1 MTAMAG
7 TIRAVAGRIL
17 TFRIG
22 SNSMAISLTVVHVQ
36 GHGPSEVEQVLE
48 AIFAAE
54 ERPRLLRIEG
64 TFSAVRRRLD
74 AMAEQA
80 GYRYLICRPA
90 DGSAWTP
97 VLELGN
103 RTIELEGR
111 LSNQLNGC
119 AVFTIFVYGDVISG
133 YRMARAGV
141 EIDRYTS
148 DPTIFGPG
156 IEDMEELG
164 NSPAGQEASY
174 ELERGH
180 PERFAELLPPGT
192 SAADFSRVVL
202 QPGWWQD
209 QILPAPADLHDLEA
223 AIGIDV
229 QHAMEPD
236 TSQGDELA
244 LLVDE
249 VDRMKCIGLAL
260 ELYGPTEYPFSQDL
274 EDIPDR
280 LVGPAIALAFS

>member
-1 MTAMAG
+1 
-7 TIRAVAGRIL
+7 
-17 TFRIG
+17 
-22 SNSMAISLTVVHVQ
+22 MAISLTAIHVH
-36 GHGPSEVEQVLE
+36 GHSPSEVEQALA

-54 ERPRLLRIEG
+54 ERPRLLRLEG
-64 TFSAVRRRLD
+64 SFSAVHGRLE
-74 AMAEQA
+74 AMANEA

-90 DGSAWTP
+90 AGSAWTP

-103 RTIELEGR
+103 RTVELEGR
-111 LSNQLNGC
+111 LSDQLHGC

-133 YRMARAGV
+133 YRMARTGV

-156 IEDMEELG
+156 MDDTEEPAS
-164 NSPAGQEASY
+164 SPKDQEASY

-192 SAADFSRVVL
+192 SALDFSRVVL
-202 QPGWWQD
+202 QPGWWQEQSLATSGD
-209 QILPAPADLHDLEA
+209 T
-223 AIGIDV
+223 GV
-229 QHAMEPD
+229 QQAREPD
-236 TSQGDELA
+236 NEQGEELA

-249 VDRMKCIGLAL
+249 VDRMKCMGLAL
-260 ELYGPTEYPFSQDL
+260 ELYGPAEYPFSQDL
-274 EDIPDR
+274 EDIPNR

>member
-1 MTAMAG
+1 M
-7 TIRAVAGRIL
+7 
-17 TFRIG
+17 G
-22 SNSMAISLTVVHVQ
+22 SKSMATSLTVVHVQ
-36 GHGPSEVEQVLE
+36 GHGPSEVEHALE

-64 TFSAVRRRLD
+64 SFSAVRERLE
-74 AMAEQA
+74 AAAEKA
-80 GYRYLICRPA
+80 RYRYLICRPA
-90 DGSAWTP
+90 AGSAWTP

-111 LSNQLNGC
+111 LSDQLNGC

-133 YRMARAGV
+133 YRMARAGM

-148 DPTIFGPG
+148 DPTIFGAGTEDAEEPG
-156 IEDMEELG
+156 S
-164 NSPAGQEASY
+164 SPTEQEASY

-180 PERFAELLPPGT
+180 PERFADLLPPGT
-192 SAADFSRVVL
+192 SALDFSRVVL

-209 QILPAPADLHDLEA
+209 QILAAAADSHDLEA
-223 AIGIDV
+223 AADTEV
-229 QHAMEPD
+229 QHDMEPD
-236 TSQGDELA
+236 APQGEDLT

-274 EDIPDR
+274 EDIPNR

>member
-1 MTAMAG
+1 M
-7 TIRAVAGRIL
+7 
-17 TFRIG
+17 G
-22 SNSMAISLTVVHVQ
+22 SKSMATSVTVVHVQ
-36 GHGPSEVEQVLE
+36 GHSPSEVEQALE

-54 ERPRLLRIEG
+54 ERTRLLRIEG
-64 TFSAVRRRLD
+64 SFSAVRARLE
-74 AMAEQA
+74 AMADEA
-80 GYRYLICRPA
+80 GYCYLICRPA
-90 DGSAWTP
+90 AGSAWTP

-111 LSNQLNGC
+111 LSDQLQGC

-133 YRMARAGV
+133 YRMARAGM

-148 DPTIFGPG
+148 DPTIFGPE
-156 IEDMEELG
+156 IEDTEEPES
-164 NSPAGQEASY
+164 SPTEPETSY

-192 SAADFSRVVL
+192 SALDFSRVVL

-209 QILPAPADLHDLEA
+209 HNLEA
-223 AIGIDV
+223 AGDTDV
-229 QHAMEPD
+229 QPDVEPD
-236 TSQGDELA
+236 DEQGEELA

-274 EDIPDR
+274 EDISNR

>member
-1 MTAMAG
+1 MA
-7 TIRAVAGRIL
+7 T
-17 TFRIG
+17 
-22 SNSMAISLTVVHVQ
+22 SLTVIHVR
-36 GHGPSEVEQVLE
+36 GHSPSEVEEALE
-48 AIFAAE
+48 AIFTDE

-64 TFSAVRRRLD
+64 TFSAVCTRLEGI
-74 AMAEQA
+74 AEEA

-90 DGSAWTP
+90 AGSAWTP

-103 RTIELEGR
+103 RTMELERR
-111 LSNQLNGC
+111 LSDRLDGC

-133 YRMARAGV
+133 YRMARSGV

-156 IEDMEELG
+156 IDEETAEPGSL
-164 NSPAGQEASY
+164 PLDQEADY

-180 PERFAELLPPGT
+180 PERFAELLPEGT
-192 SAADFSRVVL
+192 SPEDFSRVVL

-209 QILPAPADLHDLEA
+209 QILAATDDQDHDLEPV
-223 AIGIDV
+223 GDTEGQQGV
-229 QHAMEPD
+229 EPD
-236 TSQGDELA
+236 DQRGEELA

-249 VDRMKCIGLAL
+249 VDRMRCIGLAL

-274 EDIPDR
+274 EDIPNR

>member
-1 MTAMAG
+1 MA
-7 TIRAVAGRIL
+7 T
-17 TFRIG
+17 
-22 SNSMAISLTVVHVQ
+22 SLTVVHV
-36 GHGPSEVEQVLE
+36 HSHSPSEVEQALE
-48 AIFAAE
+48 TIFAAE
-54 ERPRLLRIEG
+54 EHPRLLRIEG
-64 TFSAVRRRLD
+64 SFSAVRGRLE
-74 AMAEQA
+74 AMAEEA
-80 GYRYLICRPA
+80 GYRYLVCRPA
-90 DGSAWTP
+90 AGSAWTP

-103 RTIELEGR
+103 RTIGLEGR
-111 LSNQLNGC
+111 LSDLLNGC

-133 YRMARAGV
+133 YRMARAGM

-148 DPTIFGPG
+148 DPTIFETGTEDTEEPG
-156 IEDMEELG
+156 S
-164 NSPAGQEASY
+164 SPTEQEADY

-192 SAADFSRVVL
+192 SAQDFSRVVL

-209 QILPAPADLHDLEA
+209 QILAAAADSHDLEVA
-223 AIGIDV
+223 V
-229 QHAMEPD
+229 D
-236 TSQGDELA
+236 TQGQPTRESDAPQGEELA

-274 EDIPDR
+274 EDIPNR

>member
-1 MTAMAG
+1 MHPLCT
-7 TIRAVAGRIL
+7 
-17 TFRIG
+17 
-22 SNSMAISLTVVHVQ
+22 HVYD
-36 GHGPSEVEQVLE
+36 HSPSEVERALE

-54 ERPRLLRIEG
+54 ERARLLRIEG
-64 TFSAVRRRLD
+64 SFSAVRAHLEARAD
-74 AMAEQA
+74 EA

-90 DGSAWTP
+90 TGSAWTP
-97 VLELGN
+97 VLQLGN
-103 RTIELEGR
+103 PLMELEGR
-111 LSNQLNGC
+111 LSGRLQGC

-148 DPTIFGPG
+148 DPTIFEPG
-156 IEDMEELG
+156 IEDTEELG
-164 NSPAGQEASY
+164 NSPTEPEASY

-192 SAADFSRVVL
+192 SALDFSRVVL

-209 QILPAPADLHDLEA
+209 HDQEATADLHDLGAAAETEA
-223 AIGIDV
+223 HQTG
-229 QHAMEPD
+229 EPD
-236 TSQGDELA
+236 DEQVEELA

-274 EDIPDR
+274 EDIPNR